1 MRLKSENERIIKA
14 IAALLAGVAT
24 AGDEQLVAA
33 WRAASERHEA
43 FYRRVTSEGLAE
55 EYLAAFR
62 EEDALAAW
70 ERMEGMLDRDNSRRR
85 FRWGRVAVAAT
96 VAALVAVAWVFYTP
110 LTSTRDANEEH
121 PDEVALQARA
131 QLILSDGSKIAIDET
146 RPAIIR
152 DSAGT
157 VIHQEA
163 GSLDYSCNE
172 TLQDTTPIFN
182 EVIKGSGVEYAMTL
196 SDGTRV
202 VLNAESKLRFP
213 VKFTGKQRVI
223 EFEGEAYFDVAH
235 DAAHPFI
242 VRVGGMEVTVLGTEF
257 NLRAYKDESSIA
269 TTLVEGSVQ
278 LSNGKERFRISPG
291 EQGVYER
298 ETRAITTR
306 PVDVSLYT
314 AWYRHEIKFKD
325 MPLSEVMRDLARW
338 YGVTYEFLDEPAK
351 KINLG
356 GCFERFE
363 TIEPILGMLR
373 RTELVEVVVENDKI
387 YISTKK

>member
-1 MRLKSENERIIKA
+1 

-24 AGDEQLVAA
+24 GEDEQLVSA
-33 WRAASERHEA
+33 WRAASARHEA
-43 FYRRVTSEGLAE
+43 FYQRLTSDGLAE
-55 EYLAAFR
+55 EYLEAFR
-62 EEDALAAW
+62 QEDSLAAW
-70 ERMEGMLDRDNSRRR
+70 ERVEGMLDRASTRKR
-85 FRWGRVAVAAT
+85 FRWGRVAVAAA
-96 VAALVAVAWVFYTP
+96 VAALVAVTWVFYAP
-110 LTSTRDANEEH
+110 LTSPGDADEER
-121 PDEVALQARA
+121 PEEVASLGRA
-131 QLILSDGSKIAIDET
+131 QLILSDGSKITIDESN
-146 RPAIIR
+146 PSIIR

-157 VIHQEA
+157 VIYQEA
-163 GSLDYSCNE
+163 GSLDYSHNE
-172 TLQDTTPIFN
+172 TSRDTTPIFN
-182 EVIKGSGVEYAMTL
+182 EIIQGSGAEYAMTL

-223 EFEGEAYFDVAH
+223 EFEGEAYFEVTH

-242 VRVGGMEVTVLGTEF
+242 VRAGGMEVTVLGTEF
-257 NLRAYKDESSIA
+257 NLRAYKNEPSIA

-278 LSNGKERFRISPG
+278 LSNGKELYRISPG

-298 ETRAITTR
+298 ETRAITKR

-325 MPLSEVMRDLARW
+325 MPLDEVMRDLARW
-338 YGVTYEFLDEPAK
+338 YGIAYEFLDEPAK
-351 KINLG
+351 QIKLG

-363 TIEPILGMLR
+363 SIDPILGMLR
-373 RTELVEVVVENDKI
+373 RTELVEVVVEHNKV